1 MYFPLGFAQEY
12 FTLIT
17 RGQSLLH
24 LPINMYCELSRSCS
38 GFRIKTGIISELA
51 QELAKNARAKYL
63 DGMLTADVVMT
74 LVPDLSKQTA

>member
-1 MYFPLGFAQEY
+1 
-12 FTLIT
+12 
-17 RGQSLLH
+17 
-24 LPINMYCELSRSCS
+24 MYCELSRSCS